1 MRLLLA
7 ILALC
12 FAGCVAYPEKGH
24 RARVANEVGDYETV
38 ARLAG
43 AAAEDDPGDALVWKL
58 EQGAALRALGRLDG
72 VAALLPDNRTVG
84 VYTPTENPKRAP
96 SPMAKTSPRLVRP
109 SASVTVSIEPL
120 PRATKRWAQPSAR
133 ASSDEEAKP

>member
-7 ILALC
+7 IFAVS

-58 EQGAALRALGRLDG
+58 EQGAALRALGRLDES
-72 VAALLPDNRTVG
+72 VRVFEE
-84 VYTPTENPKRAP
+84 VEQ
-96 SPMAKTSPRLVRP
+96 RLRG
-109 SASVTVSIEPL
+109 L
-120 PRATKRWAQPSAR
+120 
-133 ASSDEEAKP
+133 